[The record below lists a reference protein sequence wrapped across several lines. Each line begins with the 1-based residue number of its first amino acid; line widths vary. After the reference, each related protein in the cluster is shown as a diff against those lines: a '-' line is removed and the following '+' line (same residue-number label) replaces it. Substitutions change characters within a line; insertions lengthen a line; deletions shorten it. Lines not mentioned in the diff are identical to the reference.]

1 MIQSE
6 LDVLR
11 DVSQRLTSAGIT
23 FMTRDID
30 LVIRLASEQSDQYR
44 QQEFA
49 RRRLVS
55 LGDFETWIVSREDL
69 ILSKLYWTRDSK
81 SELQLRDVKNLL
93 MVECDMSYLFSCAED
108 LGVKALLTEVLQR
121 HE

>member
-1 MIQSE
+1 MIHNE
-6 LDVLR
+6 TIIKLDCIVLK
-11 DVSQRLTSAGIT
+11 
-23 FMTRDID
+23 
-30 LVIRLASEQSDQYR
+30 SDRYR

-49 RRRLVS
+49 RRRLIA

-69 ILSKLYWTRDSK
+69 ILSKLYWARDSK

-93 MVECDMSYLFSCAED
+93 TSDCDMSYLYSRAED
-108 LGVKALLTEVLQR
+108 LGVTASLMEVLQS

>member
-1 MIQSE
+1 
-6 LDVLR
+6 
-11 DVSQRLTSAGIT
+11 
-23 FMTRDID
+23 MTRDID

-69 ILSKLYWTRDSK
+69 ILSKL
-81 SELQLRDVKNLL
+81 
-93 MVECDMSYLFSCAED
+93 
-108 LGVKALLTEVLQR
+108 
-121 HE
+121 